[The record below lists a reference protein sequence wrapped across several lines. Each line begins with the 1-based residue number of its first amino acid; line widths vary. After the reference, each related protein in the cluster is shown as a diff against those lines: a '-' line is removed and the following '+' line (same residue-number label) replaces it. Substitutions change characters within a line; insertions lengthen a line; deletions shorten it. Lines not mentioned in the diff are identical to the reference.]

1 MTAAGTVAGPAER
14 DVWVYLQMDG
24 GSLSGHSRE
33 LIAAGRRVADK
44 LGQQV
49 VGVLLGRGLGGAPGE
64 ALAYGADRV
73 LAIDDPLLGDHLSLR
88 LVDALE
94 HLVRERRPCALL
106 FLSSEQGKDL
116 APRLACRLRT
126 GLATDTIELEVEDYT
141 DPKSNQRYPDLV
153 IQIRPDFGTRLAKIY
168 TPRTRPQMAT
178 VTPGSFEPLPR
189 DESAADEGGA
199 VERLAL
205 PDPGKAYGAVVTELR
220 ELPRPSLDLQ
230 GADVVICLGL
240 GVLKDK
246 SGAARSPREAYDL
259 AMALKRAIEE
269 TEGLRTEIAA
279 TRSLIYSG
287 LKEIQGLITE
297 ENQVGQ
303 SGVAV
308 SPRVYFALGVS
319 GAVHH
324 NVGMQKSKRIV
335 AVNVDPFAPILQ
347 IAHYPIVDDLYDFLP
362 DLIARIRD
370 GRGGGGGEK
379 EGKESEDKEGIR
391 AAA

>member
-1 MTAAGTVAGPAER
+1 MTATTAAAVGAER

-24 GSLSGHSRE
+24 GSLSSHSRE

-44 LGQQV
+44 LGQRV
-49 VGVLLGRGLGGAPGE
+49 VGVLLGRGLGAAPGE

-88 LVDALE
+88 IVDALE
-94 HLVRERRPCALL
+94 HLVRERRPAAFL

-141 DPKSNQRYPDLV
+141 DPKSNQKYADLV

-189 DESAADEGGA
+189 DASGAGEGGGA
-199 VERLAL
+199 VEHLAL
-205 PDPGKAYGAVVTELR
+205 TDPGRAYGAVVTELR

-230 GADVVICLGL
+230 GAEVIVCLGL
-240 GVLKDK
+240 GVLRDK

-269 TEGLRTEIAA
+269 TEGLKTEIGA

-287 LKEIQGLITE
+287 LKDIQGLITE

-324 NVGMQKSKRIV
+324 NVGMQKSKKIV

-362 DLIARIRD
+362 DLIARIR
-370 GRGGGGGEK
+370 GAK
-379 EGKESEDKEGIR
+379 EGEGKKTKEEEGIK